1 MTALDVNAIRR
12 DFPILQRT
20 INGHPLAF
28 LDSAASSQRPR
39 QVVEAMTRYY
49 YQNHANVHRGA
60 YTLAGEATEAYEGA
74 RVKVAKFLGAP
85 EPRSLIFTRNTTE
98 AINLL
103 AASWGRSQLQPGDE
117 IVLSVAEHHANL
129 VPWQVIAQE
138 RGAIIKVVRLT
149 PEQRLDMASFEA
161 ALTERTRLV
170 TTFHMSNVLGS
181 INPIKRIAELTH
193 AAGALLL
200 VDGAQGA
207 PHMPVDV
214 TELGCDFYAV
224 SGHKMLAP
232 TGIGALWGRPELLE
246 ELPPFLLGGEMIDT
260 VTLEGST
267 FAGIPQRFE
276 AGTPSIAE
284 AVGFGAAVDYL
295 SDVGMELVAQHDHAL
310 VNYALEQLTE
320 LGGVTLYGPRG
331 DDRGGIV
338 SFNVDGV
345 HAHDVAT
352 MLDFEGVAVRA
363 GKHCAHPLGVELGV
377 VASARASFYLYNT
390 FEEID
395 RLVAAVANVRDRFG
409 VVA

>member
-12 DFPILQRT
+12 DFPILQRL
-20 INGHPLAF
+20 INGKPLVY

-60 YTLAGEATEAYEGA
+60 YTLAGEASEAYEQA
-74 RVKVAKFLGAP
+74 RAKVANFLGAP
-85 EPRSLIFTRNTTE
+85 DPRSLIFTRNTTE
-98 AINLL
+98 AINLV
-103 AASWGRSQLQPGDE
+103 AASWGRSQLRPGDE
-117 IVLSVAEHHANL
+117 IVLTVAEHHANF
-129 VPWQVIAQE
+129 VPWQVVAQE
-138 RGAIIKVVRLT
+138 RGATLRVVHLT
-149 PEQRLDMASFEA
+149 PEHRLDMASFEA
-161 ALTERTRLV
+161 ALTDRTRLV
-170 TTFHMSNVLGS
+170 ATFHMSNVLGS
-181 INPIKRIAELTH
+181 INPIRRIAEMAH

-207 PHMPVDV
+207 PHLPVDV

-246 ELPPFLLGGEMIDT
+246 ELPPFLYGGEMIES
-260 VTLEGST
+260 VGLEGST
-267 FAGIPQRFE
+267 FAAIPKRFE

-295 SDVGMELVAQHDHAL
+295 SDVGMENVAKHDQAL
-310 VNYALEQLTE
+310 VEYALERLSE
-320 LGGVTLYGPRG
+320 LDDVTLYGPRG

-338 SFNVDGV
+338 SFNIAGV
-345 HAHDVAT
+345 HPHDVAT

-377 VASARASFYLYNT
+377 NASVRASFYLYNT

-395 RLVAAVANVRDRFG
+395 RLLAAVTSVRERFG
-409 VVA
+409 VTA

>member
-12 DFPILQRT
+12 DFPILERT

-49 YQNHANVHRGA
+49 YHSHANVHRGA
-60 YTLAGEATEAYEGA
+60 YTLAGEATEAYEQA

-85 EPRSLIFTRNTTE
+85 DPRSLIFTRNTTE

-138 RGAIIKVVRLT
+138 RGAIIRVVHLT
-149 PEQRLDMASFEA
+149 PEHRLDMVAFEA

-170 TTFHMSNVLGS
+170 TTFHMSNVLGT
-181 INPIKRIAELTH
+181 INPIKRLAELTH

-207 PHMPVDV
+207 PHLPVDV
-214 TELGCDFYAV
+214 TELGCDFYTV

-246 ELPPFLLGGEMIDT
+246 EMPPFLLGGEMIES

-267 FAGIPQRFE
+267 FAGIPRRFE

-310 VNYALEQLTE
+310 VGYALERLTE
-320 LGGVTLYGPRG
+320 LGGVTLYGPQG
-331 DDRGGIV
+331 SDRGGIV
-338 SFNVDGV
+338 SFNVAGV
-345 HAHDVAT
+345 HPHDVAT
-352 MLDFEGVAVRA
+352 MLDFEGIAVRA
-363 GKHCAHPLGVELGV
+363 GKHCAHPLGTELGV
-377 VASARASFYLYNT
+377 IASARASFYLYNT
-390 FEEID
+390 FEEVD
-395 RLVAAVANVRDRFG
+395 RLVAAVAGVRDRFG